1 MTNDPGDRFTLL
13 TADRLIDGTG
23 APPIERGAVLIKG
36 DSIVAAGPRDA
47 VVPPDGAPVDALD
60 YPHATVLPGLIDSH
74 VHLIG
79 IGDGRT
85 GDQLVTLPDEILTL
99 QAAENSRRHLHSG
112 VTTVRDCGAKNRTT
126 FLLRQAMD
134 MGIATGPRLLLSG
147 RPMAIIGGHL
157 SYFGI
162 EATGVDQCRAAV
174 RQLIKEG
181 ADFIKITAT
190 GGSTAT
196 SHPFVPSFNVDELT
210 AIIEEAHKFGKH
222 AAAHCASSQ
231 GMINALDA
239 GIDTIIHA
247 YFKEPDG
254 TWLYRPEISDRIAE
268 RGVFVNPTMH
278 QARNRLWRLERKAS
292 THGLTPDEQADLDE
306 GMRLQEIRFDHV
318 ARMVSAG
325 VRLAA
330 GSDAAWSYLPMGLFQ
345 HEIQAHTEAGLS
357 PLDAIVSATG
367 DAAKSCWVHDTLGAL
382 QPGKLADLLV
392 VHGDPSQDIDA
403 LSNVL
408 DVFKNGARVDRSDL
422 NVRFWVLG
430 SGCWCG
436 SRTDSSWV

>member
-1 MTNDPGDRFTLL
+1 MTNDSGDRYTLV
-13 TADRLIDGTG
+13 TAERLIDGTG
-23 APPIERGAVLIKG
+23 APPIERGAVLVKG
-36 DSIVAAGPRDA
+36 DAIVAAGPRES
-47 VVPPDGAPVDALD
+47 VVPPEGAPVDILD
-60 YPHATVLPGLIDSH
+60 YPHGTVLPGLIDSH

-85 GDQLVTLPDEILTL
+85 GDELVTLPDEILTV
-99 QAAENSRRHLHSG
+99 QAAENARRHLYSG

-147 RPMAIIGGHL
+147 RPMAIVGGHL

-162 EATGVDQCRAAV
+162 EATGVDECRAAV

-196 SHPFVPSFNVDELT
+196 SHPFRPSFNVDELT

-231 GMINALDA
+231 GMVNTLDA

-254 TWLYRPEISDRIAE
+254 TFMYRPEIADRIAE
-268 RGVFVNPTMH
+268 QGVFVNPTMH
-278 QARNRLWRLERKAS
+278 QARNRLWRLEEKAE
-292 THGLTPDEQADLDE
+292 TEGLTPQERADLQE
-306 GMRLQEIRFDHV
+306 GMRIQEIRYRPGGADGRRRSPPHCRV
-318 ARMVSAG
+318 GRGVVVPADGLLPARDTG
-325 VRLAA
+325 PHGGRTLAA
-330 GSDAAWSYLPMGLFQ
+330 GGHRLGDWRRRQVLLGGRRPRRAAAG
-345 HEIQAHTEAGLS
+345 QAGRPARGTRRPLTEHRRAVGC
-357 PLDAIVSATG
+357 G
-367 DAAKSCWVHDTLGAL
+367 G
-382 QPGKLADLLV
+382 
-392 VHGDPSQDIDA
+392 
-403 LSNVL
+403 
-408 DVFKNGARVDRSDL
+408 RVQGRGES
-422 NVRFWVLG
+422 
-430 SGCWCG
+430 
-436 SRTDSSWV
+436 

>member
-1 MTNDPGDRFTLL
+1 MTNDPGDRYTLV

-23 APPIERGAVLIKG
+23 APPIDRGAVLIKG
-36 DSIVAAGPRDA
+36 DAIVAAGPRDT
-47 VVPPDGAPVDALD
+47 VVPPEGAPVDAHH

-147 RPMAIIGGHL
+147 RPMAIVGGHL

-162 EATGVDQCRAAV
+162 EATGVDECRAAV
-174 RQLIKEG
+174 RRLIKEG

-210 AIIEEAHKFGKH
+210 AIIQEAHKFGKH

-278 QARNRLWRLERKAS
+278 QARNRLWRLERKAHDPRPH
-292 THGLTPDEQADLDE
+292 TRRAGRPRRRHPPPGNPLRPRRPHGQRRRPPRRRLRRRMVIPPHGPLPARDTGPHRGRTLTPRRH
-306 GMRLQEIRFDHV
+306 RLRHRRRRKILLGPTTP
-318 ARMVSAG
+318 SAHSNP
-325 VRLAA
+325 A
-330 GSDAAWSYLPMGLFQ
+330 S
-345 HEIQAHTEAGLS
+345 S
-357 PLDAIVSATG
+357 PTSSSSTATPPTT
-367 DAAKSCWVHDTLGAL
+367 ST
-382 QPGKLADLLV
+382 P
-392 VHGDPSQDIDA
+392 
-403 LSNVL
+403 LSNIL
-408 DVFKNGARVDRSDL
+408 DVFKNGARVDRGDL
-422 NVRFWVLG
+422 V
-430 SGCWCG
+430 
-436 SRTDSSWV
+436 

>member
-1 MTNDPGDRFTLL
+1 MTNDPGDRFTLI
-13 TADRLIDGTG
+13 TADRLIDGDG

-36 DSIVAAGPRDA
+36 DAIVAAGPRDS
-47 VVPPDGAPVDALD
+47 VVPPEGAPVDAHD

-79 IGDGRT
+79 IGDGRK
-85 GDQLVTLPDEILTL
+85 GDDLVTLPDEILTV
-99 QAAENSRRHLHSG
+99 QAAENARLHLHSG

-147 RPMAIIGGHL
+147 RPMAIVGGHL

-162 EATGVDQCRAAV
+162 EATGVDECRAAV

-196 SHPFVPSFNVDELT
+196 SHPNLPSFNVDELT

-231 GMINALDA
+231 GMVNALDA

-254 TWLYRPEISDRIAE
+254 SFLYRPELADRIAE
-268 RGVFVNPTMH
+268 QGVFVNPTMH
-278 QARNRLWRLERKAS
+278 QGRNRLWRLEEKAR
-292 THGLTPDEQADLDE
+292 TDALTPQEQSDLDD
-306 GMRLQEIRFDHV
+306 GNRLQEIRYDQV
-318 ARMVSAG
+318 ARMVDAG
-325 VRLAA
+325 VKLTA
-330 GSDAAWSYLPMGLFQ
+330 GSDAAWSFLPMGTFQ
-345 HEIQAHTEAGLS
+345 DEVQAHTEAGLS
-357 PLDAIVSATG
+357 PLQAVVSATG
-367 DAAKSCWVHDTLGAL
+367 DAAKSCWVDDSLGTL

-392 VHGDPSQDIDA
+392 VHGDPSDDIAA

-408 DVFKNGARVDRSDL
+408 DVFKDGARIDRGDL
-422 NVRFWVLG
+422 V
-430 SGCWCG
+430 
-436 SRTDSSWV
+436 

>member
-1 MTNDPGDRFTLL
+1 
-13 TADRLIDGTG
+13 
-23 APPIERGAVLIKG
+23 
-36 DSIVAAGPRDA
+36 
-47 VVPPDGAPVDALD
+47 
-60 YPHATVLPGLIDSH
+60 
-74 VHLIG
+74 
-79 IGDGRT
+79 
-85 GDQLVTLPDEILTL
+85 
-99 QAAENSRRHLHSG
+99 
-112 VTTVRDCGAKNRTT
+112 
-126 FLLRQAMD
+126 MD

-162 EATGVDQCRAAV
+162 EATGVDECRAAV

-210 AIIEEAHKFGKH
+210 AIIDEAHKFGKH

-292 THGLTPDEQADLDE
+292 TDGLTPDEQADLDE

-357 PLDAIVSATG
+357 PLEAIVSATG

-392 VHGDPSQDIDA
+392 VHGDPSHDIDA

-422 NVRFWVLG
+422 V
-430 SGCWCG
+430 
-436 SRTDSSWV
+436 

>member
-1 MTNDPGDRFTLL
+1 MSRQRYTLV

-23 APPIERGAVLIKG
+23 APPIDRGAVLMQG

-47 VVPPDGAPVDALD
+47 VVPPDGAPVDAHH

-79 IGDGRT
+79 IGDGRK

-134 MGIATGPRLLLSG
+134 MGIADGPRLLLSG
-147 RPMAIIGGHL
+147 RPVAIIGGHL
-157 SYFGI
+157 SYFGV
-162 EATGVDQCRAAV
+162 EATGVDECRAAV
-174 RQLIKEG
+174 RRLIKEG

-196 SHPFVPSFNVDELT
+196 SFPNLPSFNTDELT
-210 AIIEEAHKFGKH
+210 AIIDEAHKFGKH

-231 GMINALDA
+231 GMVNALDA
-239 GIDTIIHA
+239 GVDTIIHA

-254 TWLYRPEISDRIAE
+254 SFLYRPEITDRIAE
-268 RGVFVNPTMH
+268 RGVFVNPTLH
-278 QARNRLWRLERKAS
+278 QARSRLWRLEDKAE
-292 THGLTPDEQADLDE
+292 TEGLTPQEQADLDD
-306 GMRLQEIRFDHV
+306 GNRILDIRYDQV
-318 ARMVSAG
+318 ARMIAAG
-325 VRLAA
+325 VRLTA
-330 GSDAAWSYLPMGLFQ
+330 GSDAAWSFLPMATFQ
-345 HEIQAHTEAGLS
+345 HEIQSHTEAGLS

-367 DAAKSCWVHDTLGAL
+367 DAAKSCWAHDTLGTL
-382 QPGKLADLLV
+382 QPGKRADLLL
-392 VHGDPSQDIDA
+392 VHGDPSQDIHA
-403 LSNVL
+403 LSNIL
-408 DVFKNGARVDRSDL
+408 DIFKNGARIDRGAAFTTETTETTET
-422 NVRFWVLG
+422 RRG
-430 SGCWCG
+430 
-436 SRTDSSWV
+436 